1 MTVEE
6 FAEKSGRSIDVPTDN
21 MQNYKSVIVD
31 LKNQNTVKKN
41 GKSITVSRLSNTN
54 NKIYISNEVKI
65 KPKQQQ
71 ELDMDIT
78 AVLDILNVK
87 DKSIQP
93 MAVVISDYEMVNNAV
108 ASYNPVKNVVYIRQ
122 TILDYNKLIPL
133 QEQLACPE
141 NKYSTLLHEYI
152 HWSDAYRNKY
162 SDFANADNYKDE
174 LKS

>member
-1 MTVEE
+1 M
-6 FAEKSGRSIDVPTDN
+6 
-21 MQNYKSVIVD
+21 
-31 LKNQNTVKKN
+31 
-41 GKSITVSRLSNTN
+41 
-54 NKIYISNEVKI
+54 
-65 KPKQQQ
+65 
-71 ELDMDIT
+71 
-78 AVLDILNVK
+78 LDILNVK

-93 MAVVISDYEMVNNAV
+93 MAVVISDYEMANNAV

-162 SDFANADNYKDE
+162 SDFANADDFNRYIKKLRNQCKAKLDKAGVNGYNIKEISNYAVDKYASEEYDE
-174 LKS
+174 CYTEYRVKQFLRR